1 MNLFIRAN
9 QVDEYWLQLMFNTA
23 NQRCELYRCIK
34 FALLD
39 RLKPNA
45 GAQATLF
52 LKGQVESIGI
62 GIGTKPRFTAKDS
75 AGAALANCCNP
86 VANPKTEQPDH
97 TSGLAL
103 LITRS

>member
-45 GAQATLF
+45 GAQPTLF
-52 LKGQVESIGI
+52 LKGQVKSIGL
-62 GIGTKPRFTAKDS
+62 GLCIGTKPRFTAKNS

-86 VANPKTEQPDH
+86 VANPKTKQPREW
-97 TSGLAL
+97 SG
-103 LITRS
+103 SFDN